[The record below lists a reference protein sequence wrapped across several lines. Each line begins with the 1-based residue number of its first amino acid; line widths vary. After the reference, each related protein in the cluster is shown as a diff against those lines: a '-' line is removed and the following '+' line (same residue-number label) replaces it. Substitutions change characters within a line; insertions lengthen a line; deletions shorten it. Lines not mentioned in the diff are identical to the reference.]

1 MFQVTQLAG
10 GRAGVYSQDGSFL
23 SPACN
28 ARSRCSSDT
37 VSGLSLVLISV
48 LILKTHLI
56 SLARKTQPP
65 PGL

>member
-10 GRAGVYSQDGSFL
+10 GRAGMYSHDGSFL

-28 ARSRCSSDT
+28 ALSLCSLDT
-37 VSGLSLVLISV
+37 VSGLSLVLMSV
-48 LILKTHLI
+48 LTLKTPVI
-56 SLARKTQPP
+56 SPAIKTQPP